1 MLEAPVHLARC
12 EEVAERLSEFL
23 DGELG
28 PIASA
33 RVALHLAL
41 CTACARFTAE
51 LAATVR
57 ALHRLPRR
65 AEGPSCP
72 VGR

>member
-1 MLEAPVHLARC
+1 MVPAPVLLPRC

-23 DGELG
+23 DEELG
-28 PIASA
+28 PIATA
-33 RVALHLAL
+33 RVTLHLAL
-41 CTACARFTAE
+41 CTACARFAYE

-72 VGR
+72 VVR

>member
-1 MLEAPVHLARC
+1 MVEAPVLLPRC
-12 EEVAERLSEFL
+12 EEVADRLSEFL
-23 DGELG
+23 DEELG
-28 PIASA
+28 PIATA

-41 CTACARFTAE
+41 CAACARFAAE

-65 AEGPSCP
+65 PEGPSCP